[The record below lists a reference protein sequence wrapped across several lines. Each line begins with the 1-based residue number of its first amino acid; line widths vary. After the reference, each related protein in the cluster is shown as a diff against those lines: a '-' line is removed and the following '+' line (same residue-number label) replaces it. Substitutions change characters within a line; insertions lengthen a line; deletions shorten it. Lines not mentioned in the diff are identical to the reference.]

1 MFILFLDDEELSL
14 VIDPAHSEGRNAA
27 DVNHVAH
34 APDDDTLSV
43 GPDMPDLPLDAHP
56 ESVTPTPPATTAEV
70 STPKE
75 VQPTAENEEIEASP
89 VVEQGAVEE
98 ESTGREKPPF
108 TEPQVEPEE
117 GASAQQQE
125 ESGGVEGEDRGME
138 ERQQEE
144 GVEEQRAACAPHTEE
159 AAAGEQEVGEET
171 QPKPDSD
178 NPVALTA
185 DDGAATAEGST
196 EVNTISQEAP
206 AEPTEGATREASVG
220 GDRSCSSCICQSL
233 FSNYN
238 SHAPSRRKNRPCSL
252 PVSELETVI
261 ASACGEPETPR
272 SHYIRIHHLLHSL
285 PSAQQRPSSQE
296 EEEETGDRE
305 NTSTTQDT
313 TSTSVTMKTSKD
325 REDDGQKDEEEED
338 TTQSPSQV
346 RPAPH
351 YPNTSDPL
359 KLQWPIVTVAKL

>member
-14 VIDPAHSEGRNAA
+14 VIDPAHSEGGNAA

-43 GPDMPDLPLDAHP
+43 GPDMPELPLDARP
-56 ESVTPTPPATTAEV
+56 ESVTPTPQASTAEV

-75 VQPTAENEEIEASP
+75 VQPVAENEEVEASP
-89 VVEQGAVEE
+89 DMEQGNVEE
-98 ESTGREKPPF
+98 ESTVREKPSL
-108 TEPQVEPEE
+108 TEPQVELEE

-125 ESGGVEGEDRGME
+125 ESGDVEGEDGGKE

-144 GVEEQRAACAPHTEE
+144 GVEEQRAACAPHAEE
-159 AAAGEQEVGEET
+159 AAAEEQEVGEEET

-178 NPVALTA
+178 NPGAVTA
-185 DDGAATAEGST
+185 DDGATTAEAST
-196 EVNTISQEAP
+196 EENIISQEAP
-206 AEPTEGATREASVG
+206 AEPAEGATQEATVG
-220 GDRSCSSCICQSL
+220 GDRGCTSCICQSL

-285 PSAQQRPSSQE
+285 PSAQHRPPSQE
-296 EEEETGDRE
+296 EEEETGDGE

-313 TSTSVTMKTSKD
+313 TSTSVTLKTSKD
-325 REDDGQKDEEEED
+325 REEDGQKDEEEED

-346 RPAPH
+346 QPPPH

-359 KLQWPIVTVAKL
+359 VTVAKLKW